1 MNRKKTMAL
10 IGALALL
17 GLGLRNAWADE
28 ALTAKQIMEKNF
40 YVTKVKA
47 FKADSTMVLFNAQGE
62 KRERKLANVQALEAN
77 GVDSKTLAKFL
88 EPADVRGT
96 GFLQIEHS
104 GADDDQWIFLPA
116 LQKSRRLVANNKKD
130 SFFGS
135 DFSYGDISL
144 PKVEA
149 YSHRLTGMEA
159 VGGADCYVVESVPAT
174 DQLKDDTGYSKKV
187 SWIRKDNFIEAK
199 VDYYDLNGELFKT
212 QTTSG
217 YQQAS
222 SHPDRWLVVHRE
234 MDNVQTGHKTV
245 FDFAHLDIKS
255 PVEDGLFTTRSLE
268 RP

>member
-1 MNRKKTMAL
+1 M
-10 IGALALL
+10 
-17 GLGLRNAWADE
+17 
-28 ALTAKQIMEKNF
+28 TAKQIMEKNF

-96 GFLQIEHS
+96 MFLQIEHS

-135 DFSYGDISL
+135 DFSLCDISL

-222 SHPDRWLVVHRE
+222 RPIRTAGWSFTARWTMYKPAIRRFLTSPIWISKAPWR
-234 MDNVQTGHKTV
+234 TV
-245 FDFAHLDIKS
+245 FSPPAPWNAHEAS
-255 PVEDGLFTTRSLE
+255 PAGFGPVAGGGCFGFPLGG
-268 RP
+268 